1 MNGTAFDGI
10 SRDLGQRSTR
20 RGFLRLLG
28 GAAAVGAV
36 ATVGLGG
43 KSQAKKKKP
52 GKVTICYQGQIQRVS
67 KRGWQNQYPGA
78 TLGECKAQPA
88 VCTSWIISGGPDR
101 TTPIGVDDDLKI
113 TVNGANVVNDANKMA
128 GNIPAAPFTANVGD
142 QIAVTAFDDNPAC
155 RSISP
160 LWLHCATTGQ
170 KKQLSA
176 GQNDGC
182 VPAGTRTPSTFFS
195 QVFTVGL

>member
-10 SRDLGQRSTR
+10 SRNLVQGSTR

-28 GAAAVGAV
+28 GAAAAGTIA
-36 ATVGLGG
+36 AVGLGETTR
-43 KSQAKKKKP
+43 AKKKKP
-52 GKVTICYQGQIQRVS
+52 GKVTICYQGQTRRVA

-78 TLGECKAQPA
+78 TLGQCQAQPA

-101 TTPIGVDDDLKI
+101 TTPILVDDDLSI
-113 TVNGANVVNDANKMA
+113 TVNGKAIVSDGNKMA
-128 GNIPAAPFTANVGD
+128 ENIPAVTFPANVGD

-182 VPAGTRTPSTFFS
+182 VKSGRTAGTFFS